1 MDEHSEGE
9 EESVHISLEENLE
22 GLTYRD
28 AMTEL
33 SQILSDIE
41 GDQIDLDELASKVE
55 RAALLLR
62 FCRKK
67 ILDTE
72 MQVKSVIDGL
82 DTTQDG

>member
-1 MDEHSEGE
+1 MEDSRELTDVEL
-9 EESVHISLEENLE
+9 EESFE
-22 GLTYRD
+22 GLTYRE

-33 SQILSDIE
+33 SGILSDIE
-41 GDQIDLDELASKVE
+41 RDQIDLDELASKVE

-62 FCRKK
+62 FCRKR

-82 DTTQDG
+82 DSSKEG

>member
-1 MDEHSEGE
+1 MEERKESADIAL
-9 EESVHISLEENLE
+9 EESFE
-22 GLTYRD
+22 GLKYRD

-33 SQILSDIE
+33 SRILSDIE
-41 GDQIDLDELASKVE
+41 ADQIDLDELASKVE

-62 FCRKK
+62 FCRKR

-82 DTTQDG
+82 DTSKEG

>member
-1 MDEHSEGE
+1 MVERSKVDEASID
-9 EESVHISLEENLE
+9 ISLEENVE
-22 GLTYRD
+22 GLKYRD

-55 RAALLLR
+55 RAAVLLR
-62 FCRKK
+62 FCRQK

-72 MQVKSVIDGL
+72 MQVKAVIDGL
-82 DTTQDG
+82 DSSKDG